1 MCKKTDLKSQKI
13 NFIGQFFYEKIQKN
27 HLLSYFKN
35 LLEKYKNI
43 IISPI
48 AKNPNKARSCGLI
61 NLKLFDSI
69 AKKLSPIIFKDLQAV
84 AKPNIVKIIDRR
96 TIIPK
101 DFIFIDK
108 APKIPIRGR
117 DKNMLRIVQ

>member
-27 HLLSYFKN
+27 YLLSYFKN

-48 AKNPNKARSCGLI
+48 AKNSNKARSCGLI
-61 NLKLFDSI
+61 NLKLLDSI

-108 APKIPIRGR
+108 AQKIPIRGR